1 MCVYVG
7 MCVYICAIAHM
18 WSEENLWKVGLSFYH
33 VGPGNWTQFNKL
45 GGEYLNPL
53 SHGISPEFSLLLSKR
68 LTGEVAQLV
77 EFLPCMH
84 KALDF
89 VSSVA

>member
-1 MCVYVG
+1 
-7 MCVYICAIAHM
+7 M
-18 WSEENLWKVGLSFYH
+18 WVLGTELSSTSL
-33 VGPGNWTQFNKL
+33 VVSI
-45 GGEYLNPL
+45 LNPL